1 MVRDGIEFRQ
11 MADGARGFLPL
22 AHLLIGSAALVAVA
36 AGIALGHTA
45 MFAL

>member
-11 MADGARGFLPL
+11 MVDGARGFLPL

-36 AGIALGHTA
+36 AGIALGHAA
-45 MFAL
+45 MLAV